1 MPQREP
7 VTPGGIRRRGPLRDL
22 SLREVLIVA
31 PLVFM
36 LVGLGVYPKPLLDTI
51 TPAVNSTLQH
61 IGQHDPAPTATSSG
75 ARP

>member
-1 MPQREP
+1 
-7 VTPGGIRRRGPLRDL
+7 
-22 SLREVLIVA
+22 VLIVA

-75 ARP
+75 VRP